1 MQAKED
7 EDAVNDEGAHT
18 GSEGDLISH
27 RHLAGAGKEPS
38 QGLNAALQTPVEMN
52 ACLCNNNHFQ

>member
-7 EDAVNDEGAHT
+7 EDAVRDEGVHT

-27 RHLAGAGKEPS
+27 RHLGGAGK
-38 QGLNAALQTPVEMN
+38 TPN
-52 ACLCNNNHFQ
+52 